1 MRAQGFAG
9 AEAPDI
15 RPLTGGQSNPT
26 FRVRT
31 GRGDFVLRKKPD
43 GVLLPSAHAIDR
55 EHRAMQALADSGV
68 PVPRMRAW
76 CGDEAVVGTP
86 FYLMEFLDGRVL
98 TDPSLPDST
107 PSERA
112 AIYDEMNRVLARLH
126 TVDIQAL
133 GLQSFGRPGN
143 YVARQVARWVGQCER
158 ATLPVPAAMRRLMDW
173 LPAHVPS
180 QTPTCLV
187 HGDYRIDNLVFHAT
201 EPRILGVL
209 DWELSTLGDP
219 LADLAYH
226 CMAWRVT
233 PALWRG
239 IGGLD
244 LAALGIPDEASY
256 LHTYSQRTGVLP
268 VHWNFYLAYNLFR
281 MAAILHG
288 IAQRALEGTAS
299 APDAAQVGAKAGP
312 LAELALEIAGG
323 LAASVPPD
331 NGQPNDPK
339 ETSRCNSVP
348 ASSMPPP

>member
-1 MRAQGFAG
+1 VNESVLERLGEWLRAEGFAG
-9 AEAPDI
+9 GEAPDI
-15 RPLTGGQSNPT
+15 RTLSGGQSNPT

-55 EHRAMQALADSGV
+55 EHRVMQALADSGV

-76 CGDEAVVGTP
+76 CGDETVVGTP
-86 FYLMEFLDGRVL
+86 FYLMDFLEGRVL
-98 TDPSLPDST
+98 ADPSLPGCT
-107 PSERA
+107 PDERG

-126 TVDIQAL
+126 TVDVHAL

-143 YVARQVARWVGQCER
+143 YVARQVARWIRQCES
-158 ATLPVPAAMRRLMDW
+158 ATLPVPEAMLRLMEW
-173 LPAHVPS
+173 LPAHVPA
-180 QTPTCLV
+180 QTPACLV

-201 EPRILGVL
+201 EPRVLGVL

-244 LAALGIPDEASY
+244 LAALGIPDEVSY
-256 LHTYSQRTGVLP
+256 LRAYGQRTGIRP
-268 VHWNFYLAYNLFR
+268 AHWDFYLAYNLFR

-288 IAQRALEGTAS
+288 IAQRALEGTAAAS
-299 APDAAQVGAKAGP
+299 DAAQVGAKAGP
-312 LAELALEIAGG
+312 LAELALDIA
-323 LAASVPPD
+323 
-331 NGQPNDPK
+331 
-339 ETSRCNSVP
+339 R
-348 ASSMPPP
+348 